1 MKKTMALILVALL
14 VAVSFSGC
22 GTGPNLGFTYQEL
35 GAKLESQ
42 FQADQAKLSVG
53 EWERSNYTKENYR
66 LHFNDDMYLT
76 ATCENKW
83 SDSVIRLHASL
94 KFVKE
99 IGKMPKAT
107 EDYVNLVRTIY
118 KVLEPDRTVEQE
130 EEFERILI
138 NTSYYPV
145 KDHFTYLTQNG
156 HEYAF
161 SLSSETNRFFLLVSL
176 AE

>member
-1 MKKTMALILVALL
+1 MKKTMALILAALFVAMN
-14 VAVSFSGC
+14 FSGC

-53 EWERSNYTKENYR
+53 EWERSSYTKENCY
-66 LHFNDDMYLT
+66 LSFSDDMYIT

-83 SDSVIRLHASL
+83 SESVIRLSASL

-145 KDHFTYLTQNG
+145 KDRFTRLTQKW
-156 HEYAF
+156 AQICF
-161 SLSSETNRFFLLVSL
+161 
-176 AE
+176 